1 MKIRAAFRPAA
12 ALALLMVLGACSSHS
27 ISSSPPPPYVPPP
40 PAAQPA
46 SPPPPPPPPVYVP
59 PPPAPP
65 VYVPPPPAPVEPA
78 PAGDFGSGSG
88 ATAYGNPAAAPATAA
103 PALSA
108 ALSPAATEILRLKD
122 AGYSEDFLLNKVRR
136 ENQAYRLSVDDLI
149 ALRRAGLSET
159 VIDAMLHA
167 GGAAPSAAPESVQP
181 VSRHAEFDGMV
192 RQRQGFLGIGG
203 SKKKKIGKFV
213 IDGERVSWYQMIDP
227 EDNFSISERGIKEI
241 WLNCAPR
248 AGENLCLEICFKT
261 YSGQDGCFRDA
272 GWENGENRQIT
283 AMYDYFQKAFPTT
296 FFSKREKK
304 TF

>member
-1 MKIRAAFRPAA
+1 MKTRAGIGQAA
-12 ALALLMVLGACSSHS
+12 ALALTIFLGACSSHS
-27 ISSSPPPPYVPPP
+27 LSSNPPPPYSAPPP
-40 PAAQPA
+40 SQPA
-46 SPPPPPPPPVYVP
+46 PPPPPPVYVAP
-59 PPPAPP
+59 PPPAYVPP
-65 VYVPPPPAPVEPA
+65 PPPPAPVEPPA

-88 ATAYGNPAAAPATAA
+88 TAYGNPAVPPAPQA
-103 PALSA
+103 PTSSLSA
-108 ALSPAATEILRLKD
+108 AASEILRLKD

-136 ENQAYRLSVDDLI
+136 ENQPYRLTVDDLI
-149 ALRRAGLSET
+149 ALRRSGLSET

-167 GGAAPSAAPESVQP
+167 GNATPSAAPESVQP

-192 RQRQGFLGIGG
+192 RQRQGFLGIGS

-213 IDGERVSWYQMIDP
+213 IDGERVNWYQMIDP

-248 AGENLCLEICFKT
+248 AGENLCLEVCFKT